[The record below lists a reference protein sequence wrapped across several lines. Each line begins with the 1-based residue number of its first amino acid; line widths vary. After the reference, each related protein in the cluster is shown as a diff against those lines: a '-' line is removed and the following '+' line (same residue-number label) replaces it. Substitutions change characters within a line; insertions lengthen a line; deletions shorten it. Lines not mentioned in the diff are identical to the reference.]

1 MTQSGVTQRL
11 LDIEQYK
18 RRIDRNQP
26 IVNIYRNAIDLN
38 RFSNAIARRI
48 IVAYNDL
55 IISAVNDLRAID
67 IGEATAG
74 GGIISPD
81 SVQAQ
86 RLRIILAQTKESLN
100 TWTGRSINFLG
111 TQLQGLAEL
120 ETDFVAQQLR
130 LALEGG
136 LTEGGREVMA
146 SEIAR
151 RSVNTVAVTP
161 DFAQAVVRF
170 DPADYAAVLPGTGP
184 FTLNLADGA
193 VMTLPNGQV
202 LRKAFAKL
210 AEDSQQK
217 LGVAIRNGLLAGEPT
232 PQIARRLIGSLQQGD
247 TTSTIKQLAAK
258 GGELTSLAD
267 NQVLALV
274 RTSVNDVAN
283 AASQQVYKA
292 NPKITQKYQYV
303 ATLDSRTS
311 AICRTLDGQEFE
323 YGKGP
328 LPPQHY
334 NCLPGDAYVST
345 SGGIAAVYRRFYQGK
360 LYVITTANGHMLRV
374 TPNHPVL
381 TNAGWKPAQS
391 INVGEQVFCSLII
404 PPKSVANNEKS
415 DAVITAEDVFRSFG
429 ESPSVFAVEVPTAAP
444 DFHGDVSS
452 SQDAEQITVVLAN
465 RELLFT
471 VNPGLLKTLLN
482 FSFKRTDS
490 AAPRG
495 GYSSQSFVAVGQT
508 ALSSISSG
516 GQGFALSNSSSLH
529 SSKLLFASIPECSPG
544 FQNDSLYGTW
554 RDAETIRDA
563 TNANSLVVEGYDQT
577 QVIGV
582 TWEPFSGHVYNF
594 ETETGTYCADAIL
607 THNCRSTTIP
617 VVDWEGMGL
626 TPPDQIIG
634 APKRASKDG
643 QVAGDLNYA
652 NWLKNKPDVQREVFG
667 SKQPYYQRLLK
678 KYGPEGALSR
688 MVREDGSEVSLK
700 ELQDRYGNPAA

>member
-1 MTQSGVTQRL
+1 MTQSGVTARI

-38 RFSNAIARRI
+38 RFSNAVARRI
-48 IVAYNDL
+48 IVAYNDV
-55 IISAVNDLRAID
+55 IVSAINDLRAID
-67 IGEATAG
+67 IGVPTQG

-100 TWTGRSINFLG
+100 TWAGRSLNFLG
-111 TQLQGLAEL
+111 SQLQGLAEL

-217 LGVAIRNGLLAGEPT
+217 LGVAIRNGLLTGEPT
-232 PQIARRLIGSLQQGD
+232 PQIARRLIGNLQQGD

-292 NPKITQKYQYV
+292 NSKITQKYRYV
-303 ATLDSRTS
+303 ATLDTRTS
-311 AICRTLDGQEFE
+311 AICRTLDGREFE

-328 LPPQHY
+328 TPPQHY
-334 NCLPGDAYVST
+334 
-345 SGGIAAVYRRFYQGK
+345 
-360 LYVITTANGHMLRV
+360 
-374 TPNHPVL
+374 
-381 TNAGWKPAQS
+381 
-391 INVGEQVFCSLII
+391 
-404 PPKSVANNEKS
+404 
-415 DAVITAEDVFRSFG
+415 
-429 ESPSVFAVEVPTAAP
+429 
-444 DFHGDVSS
+444 
-452 SQDAEQITVVLAN
+452 
-465 RELLFT
+465 
-471 VNPGLLKTLLN
+471 
-482 FSFKRTDS
+482 
-490 AAPRG
+490 
-495 GYSSQSFVAVGQT
+495 
-508 ALSSISSG
+508 
-516 GQGFALSNSSSLH
+516 
-529 SSKLLFASIPECSPG
+529 
-544 FQNDSLYGTW
+544 
-554 RDAETIRDA
+554 
-563 TNANSLVVEGYDQT
+563 
-577 QVIGV
+577 
-582 TWEPFSGHVYNF
+582 
-594 ETETGTYCADAIL
+594 
-607 THNCRSTTIP
+607 NCRSTTIP
-617 VVDWEGMGL
+617 VIDWEELGL
-626 TPPDQIIG
+626 RPPEDIIG
-634 APKRASKDG
+634 EPKRASKDG
-643 QVAGDLNYA
+643 PISGKLTYA
-652 NWLKNKPDVQREVFG
+652 DWIAKQPASVQKDTFG
-667 SKQPYYQRLLK
+667 SSKQPYYQKLLK
-678 KYGPEGALSR
+678 KYGPDGALAR

-700 ELQDRYGNPAA
+700 MLQERYGSADG

>member
-18 RRIDRNQP
+18 RPIDRNQP

-67 IGEATAG
+67 IGAATAG

-170 DPADYAAVLPGTGP
+170 DPSDFAAVLPGTGP

-247 TTSTIKQLAAK
+247 TRSTIKQLAAK

-292 NPKITQKYQYV
+292 NPKVTQKYQYV

-311 AICRTLDGQEFE
+311 AICRTLDGKEFE
-323 YGKGP
+323 YGNGP

-334 NCLPGDAYVST
+334 NC
-345 SGGIAAVYRRFYQGK
+345 
-360 LYVITTANGHMLRV
+360 
-374 TPNHPVL
+374 
-381 TNAGWKPAQS
+381 
-391 INVGEQVFCSLII
+391 
-404 PPKSVANNEKS
+404 
-415 DAVITAEDVFRSFG
+415 
-429 ESPSVFAVEVPTAAP
+429 
-444 DFHGDVSS
+444 
-452 SQDAEQITVVLAN
+452 
-465 RELLFT
+465 
-471 VNPGLLKTLLN
+471 
-482 FSFKRTDS
+482 
-490 AAPRG
+490 
-495 GYSSQSFVAVGQT
+495 
-508 ALSSISSG
+508 
-516 GQGFALSNSSSLH
+516 
-529 SSKLLFASIPECSPG
+529 
-544 FQNDSLYGTW
+544 
-554 RDAETIRDA
+554 
-563 TNANSLVVEGYDQT
+563 
-577 QVIGV
+577 
-582 TWEPFSGHVYNF
+582 
-594 ETETGTYCADAIL
+594 
-607 THNCRSTTIP
+607 RSTTIP
-617 VVDWEGMGL
+617 VIDWEGMGL

-643 QVAGDLNYA
+643 QVAGDLDYA
-652 NWLKNKPDVQREVFG
+652 NWLKNKPEVQREVFG

-678 KYGPEGALSR
+678 KYGANGALSR

-700 ELQDRYGNPAA
+700 ELQDRYGNASA